1 MSAWVHRRLGLA
13 WPRCKP
19 RRLCRARSV
28 LLVALCI
35 ALQAGSSWSPAA
47 AIEPPVTS
55 TTLRP
60 PEVVEL
66 PLFQLPYAAGSVFW
80 VTQGN
85 AGPYT
90 HQARGPL
97 EFAWDFLMGEGTM
110 VVAARAGRVVAVE
123 GGMSGG
129 GLSDLYGGRA
139 NYVLVMHAD
148 GRYSLYLHLATAGV
162 LVSPGQWVEA
172 GEGIGLSGSTGFS
185 SGPHLHFQVQGAELP
200 TVGRS
205 LPVAFPEVG
214 VPALGT
220 APVSRNRYV
229 PTPPAPIAESGALA
243 SAGAGVDVRSQLL
256 THQLLPVSAAW
267 VSMGGVSPVE
277 VPVRLKTLDAA
288 SAVRVVASG
297 TGHAALSGTV
307 TTPTPGWV
315 AVWAEYFDGVRWR
328 VVADADGRPV
338 AAAHDVEA
346 ASVFLAEP
354 GVTAWAQAG
363 AGSQTGA
370 QAEVEVV
377 AGRAVEAEF
386 RVENAGGGAVRL
398 LDVNAEL
405 WGPSGALE
413 SEGGGTSMYLRPGE
427 SGRWTG
433 TFIPRTPGTFTVR
446 PRARDAAGKAVILQP
461 RRVGQPAEV
470 SVTVV
475 AGGGPTDPGDG
486 SDEGGGGSGDEP
498 PTFADLPVGH
508 PAHDA
513 VQALVGRGV
522 VAGYA
527 GPGGLRVFRPDE
539 PVTRAQFA
547 KMLVGARGL
556 PVPEGGSHPFLDV
569 ERSGPADLYPDDYI
583 AAAFSAGLLWGVS
596 LDPPRFAPYSSVTRR
611 QVALVA
617 ARAGLSDPAVPGAQW
632 AAASRGE
639 VAVVLARLLAP

>member
-1 MSAWVHRRLGLA
+1 MGRGC
-13 WPRCKP
+13 PRCKP
-19 RRLCRARSV
+19 WRLRRVGAV
-28 LLVALCI
+28 LLIAVCSAL
-35 ALQAGSSWSPAA
+35 LAGSSWSPAA

-66 PLFQLPYAAGSVFW
+66 PLFQLPYAAGSAFR

-90 HQARGPL
+90 HQARGPS

-123 GGMSGG
+123 ARMSGG
-129 GLSDLYGGRA
+129 GVSDLYGGRA

-205 LPVAFPEVG
+205 LAVAFPEVG
-214 VPALGT
+214 VPTLGT

-229 PTPPAPIAESGALA
+229 PPPPAPIAESGALA
-243 SAGAGVDVRSQLL
+243 STGAGVDVRSPLL
-256 THQLLPVSAAW
+256 SHQLLPVAAAW
-267 VSMGGVSPVE
+267 APMGGALPVE
-277 VPVRLKTLDAA
+277 APVRLKSLDAA
-288 SAVRVVASG
+288 GAVRVVASG
-297 TGHAALSGTV
+297 TGHTALNGTV

-315 AVWAEYFDGVRWR
+315 AVWAEYFDGVHWR
-328 VVADADGRPV
+328 VVAAADGRPV
-338 AAAHDVEA
+338 AAAHDVGV

-370 QAEVEVV
+370 QAEVEVA
-377 AGRAVEAEF
+377 AGEVVEAEF
-386 RVENAGGGAVRL
+386 RVENAGGSAVRL
-398 LDVNAEL
+398 LDVDAEL
-405 WGPSGALE
+405 WGPGGALE
-413 SEGGGTSMYLRPGE
+413 SEGGGTGMYLRPGE

-433 TFIPRTPGTFTVR
+433 TFIPRTPGAFTLR
-446 PRARDAAGKAVILQP
+446 PLARDAAGKAVTLQP

-470 SVTVV
+470 ALTVV
-475 AGGGPTDPGDG
+475 AAGGGPTDPGDG
-486 SDEGGGGSGDEP
+486 SDEGGGDSGDEP
-498 PTFADLPVGH
+498 PVFADLPVGH

-527 GPGGLRVFRPDE
+527 GPGGLREFRPDE

-547 KMLVGARGL
+547 KMLVGALGL
-556 PVPEGGSHPFLDV
+556 PVPEGGYHPFLDV
-569 ERSGPADLYPDDYI
+569 ERSGPADLYPDDFI

-596 LDPPRFAPYSSVTRR
+596 LDPPRFAPRASVTRR

-617 ARAGLSDPAVPGAQW
+617 ARAGLSDPAAPGIQW